1 MHFLDALRACLL
13 VAVVAVT
20 TLPFYYSR
28 RAVAAPSDRGSA
40 PVAAASVQAFALSKL
55 IAERQKS
62 GRSWLEFLRVPS
74 LSAGV
79 YSLPKGATDPQT
91 PHEQDEVYHV
101 VGGKAILTA
110 DGKEYPVEAGSV
122 VFVAAR
128 AQHRFHSITED
139 LTALVFFAPAETE

>member
-1 MHFLDALRACLL
+1 MHLLDARRGCLL
-13 VAVVAVT
+13 VAVLAVT

-28 RAVAAPSDRGSA
+28 RVVAAPAEPSAA
-40 PVAAASVQAFALSKL
+40 PVAAASAQVFALSKL
-55 IAERQKS
+55 LAERQKS

-91 PHEQDEVYHV
+91 PHQQDEVYHV
-101 VGGKAILTA
+101 LGGKAVLTVEGR
-110 DGKEYPVEAGSV
+110 DYPVEGGSV

-128 AQHRFHSITED
+128 APHRFRDITED